1 MTVIRLEQVSRSGEW
16 RKHELNTIVGALTP
30 AMARGE
36 ASGWDVGATENG
48 DPQFYLLGAAPQESC
63 EICISRIGRLYILE
77 DGDGRLLLDTD
88 DLSALSERAAATL
101 RRSRVQIVARVMVAW
116 CVAKQFFHD
125 RVEPM
130 LVEGEEF
137 IEHFAPQLAAL
148 A

>member
-1 MTVIRLEQVSRSGEW
+1 MTVIKLEQIAHSGEW
-16 RKHELNTIVGALTP
+16 RTQELNTIVGALTP

-36 ASGWDVGATENG
+36 AGSWDVGATENG
-48 DPQFYLLGAAPQESC
+48 DPQFYLLGAAPEENC
-63 EICISRIGRLYILE
+63 EICISRIGRVYILE
-77 DGDGRLLLDTD
+77 DGEGRLLLDSD
-88 DLSALSERAAATL
+88 DLSTLAERAASTL
-101 RRSRVQIVARVMVAW
+101 RRNRAQIVARVMVAW

-130 LVEGEEF
+130 LAEGEEF

>member
-1 MTVIRLEQVSRSGEW
+1 MTVIRLEQRARSGEW
-16 RKHELNTIVGALTP
+16 RKQELNTIVGALTP
-30 AMARGE
+30 VLAKGD
-36 ASGWDVGATENG
+36 ASGWDVGATEHG
-48 DPQFYLLGAAPQESC
+48 DPQFYLLGSAPQENC

-88 DLSALSERAAATL
+88 DLSVLAERAAATL
-101 RRSRVQIVARVMVAW
+101 RRNRVQIVARVMLAW

-130 LVEGEEF
+130 LAEGEEF
-137 IEHFAPQLAAL
+137 LEHVAPQLAAL

>member
-1 MTVIRLEQVSRSGEW
+1 MTVIRLEQAAHPGEW

-30 AMARGE
+30 AVSGGA

-48 DPQFYLLGAAPQESC
+48 DPQFYLMGPAPHENC
-63 EICISRIGRLYILE
+63 EICISRVGRTYILE
-77 DGDGRLLLDTD
+77 DGEGRLLLDTG
-88 DLSALSERAAATL
+88 DLSALAERAAATF
-101 RRSRVQIVARVMVAW
+101 RGNRAQIVARVMVAW

-137 IEHFAPQLAAL
+137 LDHFAPQLAAL
-148 A
+148 V